1 MQQSFEDR
9 ARASDAGAQM
19 LEDEQER
26 YRILVPTLEDK
37 NAQLHSM
44 VRGLRE
50 RETARIQAAMDAE
63 LTATTLRQQL
73 KEAEAGRDRSH
84 EMCAQMQKVAAT
96 QQALREREAIEH
108 ATVVRR
114 HERRIVVLRRENL
127 ALRATDGSS
136 ISGTGDQQDD
146 GIEADTD
153 GQNWATMQAESVEWD
168 SVELTLIQEVQAAKR
183 LAVGLRI
190 KLSERQSQ
198 LHTIAQEWSQAKVLL
213 HSREALISKLE
224 SHISGLSA
232 AGSRSSAAVSTVPVP
247 RVAQRMQQPIGAAA
261 ATGTGANAVLEV
273 VSEQRD
279 RLRIRV
285 QQLEEEQLKL
295 EAATQVAEDA
305 ASQAAAD
312 KQALLTR
319 LRYAENFSRGSPSN
333 PRTASNNTFSP
344 DEEPSIDP

>member
-1 MQQSFEDR
+1 
-9 ARASDAGAQM
+9 
-19 LEDEQER
+19 
-26 YRILVPTLEDK
+26 
-37 NAQLHSM
+37 
-44 VRGLRE
+44 
-50 RETARIQAAMDAE
+50 
-63 LTATTLRQQL
+63 
-73 KEAEAGRDRSH
+73 
-84 EMCAQMQKVAAT
+84 
-96 QQALREREAIEH
+96 
-108 ATVVRR
+108 
-114 HERRIVVLRRENL
+114 
-127 ALRATDGSS
+127 
-136 ISGTGDQQDD
+136 
-146 GIEADTD
+146 
-153 GQNWATMQAESVEWD
+153 
-168 SVELTLIQEVQAAKR
+168 
-183 LAVGLRI
+183 
-190 KLSERQSQ
+190 
-198 LHTIAQEWSQAKVLL
+198 
-213 HSREALISKLE
+213 
-224 SHISGLSA
+224 
-232 AGSRSSAAVSTVPVP
+232 VPVP